1 MHSTEGQQRTSRERR
16 VSSWDRATSCLF
28 HRPWILLYIFH
39 FGGAMIH
46 CLKTNHLHPIPQNA
60 SSGFANVC
68 AWWPAKEPHTEELS
82 SRLSP
87 PPDLPR
93 APAHRPPR
101 PQREDQQHGAR
112 MLGPSSQAEP
122 IITRLRP
129 RHSSAVVEAPTWR
142 YEALSQQCLTRFSKS
157 PS

>member
-1 MHSTEGQQRTSRERR
+1 MGE
-16 VSSWDRATSCLF
+16 SSWDRATGCLF
-28 HRPWILLYIFH
+28 HRPQTLLCIFH

-46 CLKTNHLHPIPQNA
+46 LLKKKKHLQPILSRQNA

-87 PPDLPR
+87 PLDVPR
-93 APAHRPPR
+93 CPAAVPGPWSRLAGLHVRSVR
-101 PQREDQQHGAR
+101 TSSTALAR
-112 MLGPSSQAEP
+112 VLGPSSQAEWS
-122 IITRLRP
+122 ISRLRP
-129 RHSSAVVEAPTWR
+129 RRSSAAVEAPTWH
-142 YEALSQQCLTRFSKS
+142 YKALSQQHLTRFSES